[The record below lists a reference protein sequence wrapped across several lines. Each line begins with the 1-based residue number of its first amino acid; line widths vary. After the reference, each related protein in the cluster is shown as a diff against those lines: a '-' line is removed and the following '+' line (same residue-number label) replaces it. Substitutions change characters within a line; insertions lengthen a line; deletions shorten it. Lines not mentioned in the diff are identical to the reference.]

1 MTNFAVERIEIIGD
15 AIALCMYAITIMFLA
30 REWVKNRRSVPMG
43 GVSASSESFT
53 QELGRLVRQ
62 PTPPLQTI
70 SDAEKEK
77 TSILEQKPRQ
87 APENAQ
93 VQNGGD
99 APGGAPAGEL
109 HREVKKL
116 ADIGL
121 NKEEI
126 FKKVGIPKGEIELIL
141 KLKGMSSGMDKKGA
155 VNAPAVV
162 LSG

>member
-30 REWVKNRRSVPMG
+30 LEWFKNRRSVPRD

-53 QELGRLVRQ
+53 QELGRMVEQ
-62 PTPPLQTI
+62 PAPPLRTI
-70 SDAEKEK
+70 SDTEKEK
-77 TSILEQKPRQ
+77 ISILVQEPRQ

-93 VQNGGD
+93 VQDGRD

-116 ADIGL
+116 ADMGL

-126 FKKVGIPKGEIELIL
+126 FKEVGIPKGEIELIL
-141 KLKGMSSGMDKKGA
+141 KLKGMNSGMYEKDG
-155 VNAPAVV
+155 VNTPAV
-162 LSG
+162 G